1 MCRSNP
7 KQCVNCTDPE
17 SHGSLADRGMAEPR
31 MILGGIVVLILV
43 GPLTAAAI
51 DIQAALASTPM
62 ITPVAATLIALLI
75 VFTLLAAAVE
85 AE

>member
-1 MCRSNP
+1 
-7 KQCVNCTDPE
+7 
-17 SHGSLADRGMAEPR
+17 MAEPR

-51 DIQAALASTPM
+51 DIQATLASAPM

-75 VFTLLAAAVE
+75 VFALLAAAVE
-85 AE
+85 GE

>member
-1 MCRSNP
+1 
-7 KQCVNCTDPE
+7 
-17 SHGSLADRGMAEPR
+17 

-62 ITPVAATLIALLI
+62 ITPVTATLLALLI
-75 VFTLLAAAVE
+75 VFALLAVAVE
-85 AE
+85 GE

>member
-1 MCRSNP
+1 
-7 KQCVNCTDPE
+7 
-17 SHGSLADRGMAEPR
+17 

-51 DIQAALASTPM
+51 DIQAALASTPT

-85 AE
+85 GK

>member
-1 MCRSNP
+1 
-7 KQCVNCTDPE
+7 
-17 SHGSLADRGMAEPR
+17 MAEPR